1 VVNGYSSH
9 PVTQA
14 ERVKKSRR
22 RSQAGDGLFLLILSL
37 SAVLDIAPGK
47 IRSSKS
53 AHKDR
58 LIAAVHESLFGP

>member
-1 VVNGYSSH
+1 MVNGYSRH

-22 RSQAGDGLFLLILSL
+22 RSQPGDGLFLLILSL

-47 IRSSKS
+47 IRS
-53 AHKDR
+53 
-58 LIAAVHESLFGP
+58 